1 MAFTHKTVLTYIKQ
15 LRRSVFTTTELTQL
29 SGKSASAVVQA
40 LNSLQRQGVIFKIY
54 RGIWANTEDERFN
67 VFNVVPFL
75 FKEHRAYVSFISALH
90 FYGIIEQIPQI
101 IMVASTGHT
110 RTIKTSVATYR
121 IHRIHPYFFKGFI
134 LYKAT
139 QGFLI
144 AEPEKAL
151 VDSLYISA
159 HKKKHFGFFPE
170 LNFPKSFSF
179 RKAQTWVREIRNK
192 RIRIYVK
199 RKLEKIFNENKGW
212 NEDKT
217 F

>member
-1 MAFTHKTVLTYIKQ
+1 MAFIHKTVLTYIKQ

-40 LNSLQRQGVIFKIY
+40 LNSLQKQGVIFKVY

-75 FKEHRAYVSFISALH
+75 FKEHRAYISFISALH

-110 RTIKTSVATYR
+110 RTIKTSVATYH
-121 IHRIHPYFFKGFI
+121 IHRIHPYFFKGFV
-134 LYKAT
+134 LNKAT
-139 QGFLI
+139 QEFLI

-159 HKKKHFGFFPE
+159 HKKKHFGYFPE
-170 LNFPKSFSF
+170 LYFPKSFSVH
-179 RKAQTWVREIRNK
+179 KAKKWAREIRNK
-192 RIRIYVK
+192 RIRIHVL
-199 RKLEKIFNENKGW
+199 RKLERINDEISG
-212 NEDKT
+212 
-217 F
+217 